1 MTTKHKWTF
10 APRFR
15 RHAFGWRS
23 QTPIKRIREAVSE
36 IKKVAR
42 KEPGVAAE
50 GAVLF
55 LEKVS
60 AAIEHVD
67 GSSGAIG
74 TAVNNAIAAL
84 VPIIAEAPSDDQ
96 LRGKWLERLWQA
108 VQDDE
113 MPYLE
118 LLPEYWGDLCVKPEI
133 ASHWADEFID
143 MVKFV
148 CDPDSPRGGWFKG
161 TYACLSAL
169 YKAERHTELIELV
182 ELDPHSWWSSRIWG
196 VKALAAQGK
205 KDEAIR
211 FAEATHDQYANP
223 VSMAQTCEE
232 ILLSDGLLD
241 EAYSRYALE
250 ANRKTT
256 NLATFRAVAAK
267 YPQKNPADIL
277 RDLVAHTPGEEG
289 KWFAAA
295 KSVGLYAEA
304 IELANQTPCDPKT
317 LTRAARDMASKNPR
331 FAAEAG
337 LAALRWLAA
346 GYGYDII
353 GADVS
358 GAYRHTVQAAA
369 NAGCLPQAMARIRT
383 LVENASPDGFFA
395 TGIVRRAIECDPA
408 NKTTERGGI
417 E

>member
-1 MTTKHKWTF
+1 MGREGSCGSGQEGRGHSICRGYARPIRKPGRHG
-10 APRFR
+10 PNVR
-15 RHAFGWRS
+15 RNPALGWPGR
-23 QTPIKRIREAVSE
+23 
-36 IKKVAR
+36 R
-42 KEPGVAAE
+42 K
-50 GAVLF
+50 
-55 LEKVS
+55 
-60 AAIEHVD
+60 
-67 GSSGAIG
+67 
-74 TAVNNAIAAL
+74 
-84 VPIIAEAPSDDQ
+84 
-96 LRGKWLERLWQA
+96 
-108 VQDDE
+108 
-113 MPYLE
+113 
-118 LLPEYWGDLCVKPEI
+118 
-133 ASHWADEFID
+133 
-143 MVKFV
+143 
-148 CDPDSPRGGWFKG
+148 
-161 TYACLSAL
+161 
-169 YKAERHTELIELV
+169 
-182 ELDPHSWWSSRIWG
+182 
-196 VKALAAQGK
+196 
-205 KDEAIR
+205 
-211 FAEATHDQYANP
+211 
-223 VSMAQTCEE
+223 
-232 ILLSDGLLD
+232 
-241 EAYSRYALE
+241 AYSRYALE

-267 YPQKNPADIL
+267 YPQKRPADIL

-295 KSVGLYAEA
+295 KSVGLYDEA
-304 IELANQTPCDPKT
+304 IDLANRTPCDPKT